1 MNQERRHELKCG
13 NGGHPQMADGTCV
26 LLEFNCESQHTRV
39 YFANQ

>member
-1 MNQERRHELKCG
+1 
-13 NGGHPQMADGTCV
+13 MADGTCV